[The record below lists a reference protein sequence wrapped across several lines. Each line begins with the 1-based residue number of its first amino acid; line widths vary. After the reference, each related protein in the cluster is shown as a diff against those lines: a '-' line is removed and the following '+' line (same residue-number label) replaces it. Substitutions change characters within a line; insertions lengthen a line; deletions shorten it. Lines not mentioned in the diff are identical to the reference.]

1 MDQTFAAKAVVVD
14 EDAIRRAVNR
24 IAHEIVERNDGAD
37 DVVLV
42 GLHTRGV
49 PLAERIADAV
59 AQVEGVRP
67 PVGSVDIAFHRD
79 DTARSPRLPTG
90 PTEIP
95 VSVDDVVVVIVDDVL
110 FTGRSVRAAMDAV
123 CDFGRPRA
131 IQLAVLVDRGHRE
144 LPIRPDF
151 VGKNLPSA
159 TDEVVKVRLAGTDDG
174 PDRVEI
180 GDV

>member
-1 MDQTFAAKAVVVD
+1 MDQTFTAKAVVVD
-14 EDAIRRAVNR
+14 ADAIRRAVNR

-37 DVVLV
+37 GVVLV

-59 AQVEGVRP
+59 AQVEGLRP

-95 VSVDDVVVVIVDDVL
+95 VTVDDAVVVLVDDVL

-151 VGKNLPSA
+151 VGKNLPSS
-159 TDEVVKVRLAGTDDG
+159 TDEVVKVRLSGTDDG
-174 PDRVEI
+174 TDRVEI
-180 GDV
+180 GDA